1 MIELLNRSSLID
13 LRAAQKKAFY
23 VDVPG
28 SWFDAMTSRIQ
39 GMDDSANVLGFGLDS
54 NKVLAFNKNGDP
66 IAIFEEGEAE
76 SGKNKLLYIKH
87 RGWDNYVKNSV
98 TPGCVPCVAEV
109 NGARYG
115 AGLAVI
121 AGRGDV
127 GKTPFVHAF
136 GDYLAGDEKYAT
148 VRFGEP
154 LSGYDS
160 NFESFVRD
168 IAEAM
173 LKYRVIVLDSLKDV
187 IASIGGNA
195 TTGGFSRGAFQLLSD
210 LGSMA
215 TTRGCII
222 IAAVNPT
229 SNDDKLV
236 ELLNEVSRSNATTLV
251 VAEPALSQ
259 WNIITRTGEGLL
271 RVTHVL
277 KSRYTDD
284 LVMEFHSDSASSSRA
299 KGTALKQT
307 VISSSDLESIIRR
320 LLPTSN

>member
-1 MIELLNRSSLID
+1 MIEILKRDTLVS
-13 LRAAQKKAFY
+13 LRAEQKKAFHTNT
-23 VDVPG
+23 PG
-28 SWFDAMTSRIQ
+28 VWFEDFTQKIDKMA
-39 GMDDSANVLGFGLDS
+39 DDDIVLGFGLDS
-54 NKVLAFNKNGDP
+54 DKVMAFNKNGDP
-66 IAIFEEGEAE
+66 IAIFDPNAVNQKQ
-76 SGKNKLLYIKH
+76 KNVFLKH
-87 RGWDNYVKNSV
+87 RGWADVLRDSV
-98 TPGCVPCVAEV
+98 TKGCVPCVAEV
-109 NGARYG
+109 DNVRYG

-136 GDYLAGDEKYAT
+136 GDHLAGDSGYAV

-173 LKYRVIVLDSLKDV
+173 LKHKIIVIDSLKDV

-215 TTRGCII
+215 TTRGCMVM
-222 IAAVNPT
+222 ASVNPT

-236 ELLNEVSRSNATTLV
+236 DLLNEVSRSNATTLV
-251 VAEPALSQ
+251 VADPALNQ
-259 WNIITRTGEGLL
+259 WNVITRTGEGLQ
-271 RVTHVL
+271 RVNNVL
-277 KSRYTDD
+277 TSRYTDD
-284 LVMEFHSDSASSSRA
+284 LVMEFEKPNKAPKSG
-299 KGTALKQT
+299 KLTQLTQT
-307 VISSSDLESIIRR
+307 VVTSSDLESIIRR
-320 LLPTSN
+320 LLPTTN